1 MIVGAGPNGLAAA
14 VTLAQAGR
22 SVLVLEAADTPGGGA
37 RTAALIEPDVV
48 HDVCS
53 AVHVLGIASPFFR
66 SQPLE
71 RLGLEWVHPPTPL
84 AHPLDGDRC
93 AVAEADLD
101 ATIAGLGVDGKAYR
115 SIIGRLSGR
124 YDDLTDDVLGPVIH
138 MPRHP
143 LFFTRFG
150 IDAAQPAALL
160 ARRFST
166 DEGQALFA
174 GCSAHAMLPFRR
186 LLTSS
191 FGMLLLAGAHADG
204 WPFARGGSQRI
215 TDALVA
221 RLVEL
226 GGRVEC
232 NREVRSLADVPPA
245 RTTLFDTSPRQ
256 LARIAGDE
264 LPKRYR
270 RRLESFRHG
279 PGAFKVDY
287 VLDEPVPWRSSACRR
302 AGTVHVGGTL
312 AEIAAAEAA
321 VGAGHHAEK
330 PFVLVAQPSVADE
343 SRAPRGTHALWVY
356 AHVPNGST
364 LDQTEVVERQ
374 IERFAPGFRDV
385 VRARSVMR
393 AAQFEDYNANY
404 IGGDIAGGAHAMSQL
419 VVRPVHRRAQ
429 LPHAQPFAVLVFGV
443 DPARRRR
450 ARHVRFQ
457 RSAQRAAHSPEVG
470 RSCVLPSAERPVRRG
485 RGVARGRAPCGPYGR
500 GPRR

>member
-1 MIVGAGPNGLAAA
+1 MSELDAVLVGAGPNGLAAA

-37 RTAALIEPDVV
+37 RSDALIESDVI

-71 RLGLEWVHPPTPL
+71 RLGLEWAHPPTPL

-93 AVAEADLD
+93 GVAEADLD
-101 ATIAGLGVDGKAYR
+101 ATIAGLGADGKPYR
-115 SIIGRLSGR
+115 SIVGRLARR
-124 YDDLTDDVLGPVIH
+124 YDDLTDDVLGPVVH

-143 LFFTRFG
+143 IFLTRFG
-150 IDAAQPAALL
+150 IDAVQPAAVLS
-160 ARRFST
+160 RRFST
-166 DEGQALFA
+166 DEGRALFA
-174 GCSAHAMLPFRR
+174 GCAAHAMLPFRR
-186 LLTSS
+186 ALTSS
-191 FGMLLLAGAHADG
+191 FGMLLLAGAHAKG

-232 NREVRSLADVPPA
+232 NREVRTLADVPAA

-256 LARIAGDE
+256 LATIAADA

-279 PGAFKVDY
+279 PGAFKIDY
-287 VLDEPVPWRSSACRR
+287 VLDEPVPWRFEACRR
-302 AGTVHVGGTL
+302 AGTVHVGGTF
-312 AEIAAAEAA
+312 AEIAAAEATVA
-321 VGAGHHAEK
+321 SGTHADK
-330 PFVLVAQPSVADE
+330 PFVLVAQPSLADDT
-343 SRAPRGTHALWVY
+343 RAPRGTYPLWVY

-364 LDQTEVVERQ
+364 LDQTDAVESQ

-385 VRARSVMR
+385 VRARSVIR
-393 AAQFEDYNANY
+393 AVQFEEYNANY

-419 VVRPVHRRAQ
+419 IYRPFFSPHNYRTPNPSLFLCSASTAPGGGVHGMCGFNA
-429 LPHAQPFAVLVFGV
+429 A
-443 DPARRRR
+443 
-450 ARHVRFQ
+450 
-457 RSAQRAAHSPEVG
+457 RAAL
-470 RSCVLPSAERPVRRG
+470 RSTLK
-485 RGVARGRAPCGPYGR
+485 
-500 GPRR
+500 

>member
-1 MIVGAGPNGLAAA
+1 MTQHDAVIVGAGPNGLAAA

-37 RTAALIEPDVV
+37 RTTALIEPDVF

-53 AVHVLGIASPFFR
+53 AVHALGIASPFFR

-71 RLGLEWVHPPTPL
+71 RLGLEWAQPPTPL
-84 AHPLDGDRC
+84 AHPLDDGRC

-101 ATIAGLGVDGKAYR
+101 ATIAGLGVDGKTYR
-115 SIIGRLSGR
+115 AIVGRLARR
-124 YDDLTDDVLGPVIH
+124 YDDLADDVLGPVVH

-143 LFFTRFG
+143 VFFTRFG
-150 IDAAQPAALL
+150 INAVQPAAVT

-166 DEGQALFA
+166 EEGKALFA
-174 GCSAHAMLPFRR
+174 GCAAHAMLPFRR

-191 FGMLLLAGAHADG
+191 FGMLLLAGAHARG

-215 TDALVA
+215 IDALVA

-226 GGRVEC
+226 GGSVEC
-232 NREVRSLADVPPA
+232 GREVRTLADVPSA
-245 RTTLFDTSPRQ
+245 KTTLFDTSPRH
-256 LARIAGDE
+256 LATIAADA

-279 PGAFKVDY
+279 PGSFKIDY
-287 VLDEPVPWRSSACRR
+287 ILDEAVPWLSEACRR
-302 AGTVHVGGTL
+302 AGTVHVGGTQ
-312 AEIAAAEAA
+312 AEIAEAEATVA
-321 VGAGHHAEK
+321 TGKHADK
-330 PFVLVAQPSVADE
+330 PFVLVAQPAVADDTR
-343 SRAPRGTHALWVY
+343 SPRGTHTLWVY

-364 LDQTEVVERQ
+364 LDETDAVERQ

-385 VRARSVMR
+385 VRARAVIR

-419 VVRPVHRRAQ
+419 IGRPFVSRHYYRTPNPQLFLCSASTPPGGGVHGMCGFNA
-429 LPHAQPFAVLVFGV
+429 A
-443 DPARRRR
+443 
-450 ARHVRFQ
+450 
-457 RSAQRAAHSPEVG
+457 RAAL
-470 RSCVLPSAERPVRRG
+470 RTTLK
-485 RGVARGRAPCGPYGR
+485 
-500 GPRR
+500 

>member
-1 MIVGAGPNGLAAA
+1 MSEHDAVIVGAGPNGLAAA

-37 RTAALIEPDVV
+37 RSAALIESDVI

-71 RLGLEWVHPPTPL
+71 RLGLEWAHPPTPL
-84 AHPLDGDRC
+84 AHPLDDGRC

-101 ATIAGLGVDGKAYR
+101 ATIAGLGADGKTYR
-115 SIIGRLSGR
+115 SIVGRPARR
-124 YDDLTDDVLGPVIH
+124 YDDLADDVLGPVVH
-138 MPRHP
+138 VPRHP
-143 LFFTRFG
+143 IFLTRFG
-150 IDAAQPAALL
+150 IDAVQPAAVLS
-160 ARRFST
+160 RRFST
-166 DEGQALFA
+166 DEGRALFA
-174 GCSAHAMLPFRR
+174 GCAAHAMLPFRR
-186 LLTSS
+186 ALTSS
-191 FGMLLLAGAHADG
+191 FGMLLLAGAHANG

-226 GGRVEC
+226 GGSVEC
-232 NREVRSLADVPPA
+232 NREVRTLADIPTA

-256 LARIAGDE
+256 LARIAGDA

-279 PGAFKVDY
+279 PGAFKIDY
-287 VLDEPVPWRSSACRR
+287 VLNEAVPWRSPACRG
-302 AGTVHVGGTL
+302 AGTVHVGGTY
-312 AEIAAAEAA
+312 AEIAAAEATVA
-321 VGAGHHAEK
+321 SGKHADK
-330 PFVLVAQPSVADE
+330 PFVLVAQPSVADDT
-343 SRAPRGTHALWVY
+343 RAPRGTHPLWVY

-364 LDQTEVVERQ
+364 LDQTEAVENQ

-385 VRARSVMR
+385 VRARAVIT

-419 VVRPVHRRAQ
+419 IYRPFFSPHNYRTPNPSLFLCSASTAPGGGVHGMCGFNAART
-429 LPHAQPFAVLVFGV
+429 VL
-443 DPARRRR
+443 RTT
-450 ARHVRFQ
+450 
-457 RSAQRAAHSPEVG
+457 
-470 RSCVLPSAERPVRRG
+470 LK
-485 RGVARGRAPCGPYGR
+485 
-500 GPRR
+500 